1 LGNLTKNIFLLAL
14 VLFAV
19 RARAVSITNNSIADT
34 SLLEVAPSNNN
45 GGQAFV
51 ISGHI
56 QNPARARGL
65 YRFGFT
71 GLPTTAII
79 QSVVLELTAVEVTM
93 GFSAPELGVRTDIV
107 PGTVTRVRLTPA
119 KAGRFQ
125 FNCDVFCG
133 SGHEDMDGVIIVT

>member
-1 LGNLTKNIFLLAL
+1 MPVPARACSPVELPALMAFKSAAKSASYRTRFGFNGGRRKPSRLGNLTKNIFLLAL

-79 QSVVLELTAVEVTM
+79 QSVVLELT
-93 GFSAPELGVRTDIV
+93 
-107 PGTVTRVRLTPA
+107 VTRQP
-119 KAGRFQ
+119 G
-125 FNCDVFCG
+125 
-133 SGHEDMDGVIIVT
+133 DGLA